1 MDSSVETVRLFTNCT
16 QKEAEDALLKFNG
29 NVYRATD
36 SLMKA
41 PEVSGA
47 KHIPKPREIDRGMTS
62 EQEEIC
68 AKGREL
74 MDKLTVVASAAH
86 SKIRSGQSLA
96 GDAVQ
101 QASPAQPSSAPEPAQ
116 TAQAPQ

>member
-1 MDSSVETVRLFTNCT
+1 MSLTDCT
-16 QKEAEDALLKFNG
+16 EKEAEEALAKYGGDVYQAVDSLLK
-29 NVYRATD
+29 V
-36 SLMKA
+36 
-41 PEVSGA
+41 PVVSGS
-47 KHIPKPREIDRGMTS
+47 KHIPKPREIDHGMTT

-74 MDKLTVVASAAH
+74 MDKLTSVASAAH

-101 QASPAQPSSAPEPAQ
+101 QASPAPSSSAPEHVPSVQ
-116 TAQAPQ
+116 PLQ

>member
-1 MDSSVETVRLFTNCT
+1 MSATVISLTGCT
-16 QKEAEDALLKFNG
+16 EQEAEDALRTHNG
-29 NVYRATD
+29 DVYQAVD
-36 SLMKA
+36 SLL
-41 PEVSGA
+41 PLPVTSGA
-47 KHIPKPREIDRGMTS
+47 KHIPKPREINRGMTA
-62 EQEEIC
+62 EQEEMC

-101 QASPAQPSSAPEPAQ
+101 QASPAQSLSAPEPVQ
-116 TAQAPQ
+116 TVQLPQ

>member
-1 MDSSVETVRLFTNCT
+1 MALTDCT
-16 QKEAEDALLKFNG
+16 EKEAEEALAKYDGDIYRAIDSLLK
-29 NVYRATD
+29 
-36 SLMKA
+36 A
-41 PEVSGA
+41 PVVSGS
-47 KHIPKPREIDRGMTS
+47 KHIPKPREIDRGMTT

-101 QASPAQPSSAPEPAQ
+101 PASPAPSSSAPEPVPSVQ
-116 TAQAPQ
+116 PLQ

>member
-1 MDSSVETVRLFTNCT
+1 MSLTDCT
-16 QKEAEDALLKFNG
+16 EKEAEEALAKYDGDVYQAVDSLLK
-29 NVYRATD
+29 
-36 SLMKA
+36 A
-41 PEVSGA
+41 PVVSGS
-47 KHIPKPREIDRGMTS
+47 KHIPKPREIDRGMTT

-96 GDAVQ
+96 GGVTQ
-101 QASPAQPSSAPEPAQ
+101 QASPAPSASAPEPAQ
-116 TAQAPQ
+116 PVQPLQ